1 MSLKSEQK
9 FDKDE
14 VEFFGEL
21 GWFSAL
27 AVTIA
32 AAAAGIL

>member
-1 MSLKSEQK
+1 MSLKSPEK
-9 FDKDE
+9 LEKDE

-27 AVTIA
+27 AVAIA
-32 AAAAGIL
+32 AAAASIV